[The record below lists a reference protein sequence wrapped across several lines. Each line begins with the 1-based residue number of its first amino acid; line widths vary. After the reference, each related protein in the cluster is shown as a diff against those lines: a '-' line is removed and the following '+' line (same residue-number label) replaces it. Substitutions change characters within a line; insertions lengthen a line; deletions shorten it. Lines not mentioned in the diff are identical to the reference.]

1 MANQYAATPTSSTQ
15 QDDPRLSHPSAADLQ
30 RQKREE
36 YKHQLDAQM
45 KQKEFIDGAKVK
57 QEVDTQNAFQKQ
69 LPGSSVQHALP
80 QENPAAAEDS
90 AKSRVVARSRTDITS
105 EKQQATEAEQ
115 IKKAAYQE
123 ELRLQMEQ
131 QQKKKEEEKAK

>member
-1 MANQYAATPTSSTQ
+1 
-15 QDDPRLSHPSAADLQ
+15 
-30 RQKREE
+30 
-36 YKHQLDAQM
+36 M
-45 KQKEFIDGAKVK
+45 KQKEFIDGVKVK

-80 QENPAAAEDS
+80 QESPAAAEDS
-90 AKSRVVARSRTDITS
+90 AKSRVAARNRTDITS